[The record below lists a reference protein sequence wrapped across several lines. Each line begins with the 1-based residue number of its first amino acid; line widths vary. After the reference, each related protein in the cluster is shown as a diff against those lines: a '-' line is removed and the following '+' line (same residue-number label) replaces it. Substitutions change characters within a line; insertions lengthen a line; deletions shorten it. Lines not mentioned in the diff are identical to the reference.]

1 MEFGADLVMHSA
13 SKYLGGHADL
23 IMGVLATSHPK
34 LFKEL
39 KTLQRNRGATPSPF
53 DCYLLERS
61 LQTLEVKEPHISF
74 TYYLWL
80 EIECVK
86 KVQIINRECKGIN
99 HKLLDTNI
107 SFKDKTNL
115 EKKFL

>member
-1 MEFGADLVMHSA
+1 MHSA

-61 LQTLEVKEPHISF
+61 LQTLEVKEPHIF
-74 TYYLWL
+74 LTYLWL
-80 EIECVK
+80 EIECFK
-86 KVQIINRECKGIN
+86 KVQIINRECNGIS

-107 SFKDKTNL
+107 SFKDKTSFRK
-115 EKKFL
+115 EVFVK